1 MKIGLFQNSYL
12 RLFNLYPIMSEEK
25 QTNYFD
31 FYELPVQFNPD
42 QNAIKTKFYALSK
55 KFHPDFYA
63 NESEDKQQEVL
74 DLSTLNNKA
83 YQTLSNA
90 KKRLKYVLEL
100 KGIVETD
107 EGYKLPQSFLM
118 EMMDVNE
125 ALMDL
130 EFEPDAAKLAQVS
143 DDVDLI
149 EKSLES
155 ELKALLNQFDEN
167 PADSE
172 NLLPVIKDI
181 FYRQKYIAR
190 IRERLPKVNL

>member
-1 MKIGLFQNSYL
+1 MNEQKYQ
-12 RLFNLYPIMSEEK
+12 P
-25 QTNYFD
+25 NYFD
-31 FYELPVQFNPD
+31 FYELPIQFNPN
-42 QNAIKTKFYALSK
+42 QNEVKAKFYAFSK

-63 NESEDKQQEVL
+63 NENEVKQQEVL

-83 YQTLSNA
+83 YQTLSNP

-107 EGYKLPQSFLM
+107 EGYKLPQSFLL

-125 ALMDL
+125 AIMDL
-130 EFEPDAAKLAQVS
+130 EFDSDAEKLIQVS
-143 DDVDLI
+143 KEVDGI
-149 EKSLES
+149 EIKLENELKSLII
-155 ELKALLNQFDEN
+155 QFDES

-172 NLLPVIKDI
+172 KLLPAIKDI

-190 IRERLPKVNL
+190 IRERLPKS